1 MASKPGQRFVDSGP
15 WNTTRPSALLFLALS
30 CAALCPT
37 HAAAQPSSVVSSPH
51 NLSAG
56 GPGPVRATT
65 ENEVCIFCH
74 APHNSS
80 PVQPLW
86 NRVIP
91 TEAYSI
97 YASRSLEAQ
106 PGQPTGMSKMCL
118 SCHDGTIALGNVVS
132 QGMPIAMSGG
142 VTTIPAG
149 SGLIGTDLRDD
160 HPISFRY
167 DASLAAKSPKVKDP
181 SLLPR
186 EIHLDSNHELQCTSC
201 HDAHN
206 NTLGNFLVLRND
218 SSQLCLSCHQVG
230 TTTISAHGNCAA
242 CHQPHS
248 APSGPYLL
256 KARNATQTCIK
267 CHDGTHTGASDISS
281 DLRKVSAHDTD
292 SPVDPSGKA
301 AEYASCTSCH
311 EPHTMGTGQALAP
324 RAHPNMGRGPGMS
337 VTGALVAS
345 ITNEYEACFRCHAEG
360 GKVQPPISRVIVQN
374 NTRLQFAQGAIS
386 YHPITTTGR
395 NLNVPSL
402 KPGLTTSTMMYCSDC
417 HASDSGPAAG
427 GGGPGGVHGS
437 NNTALLALNYD
448 TSDFTHESD
457 HAYAMCYKCH
467 DRTSILAD
475 QSFPH
480 RKHVVDASTPC
491 SACHDG
497 HGISMVQGNARN
509 NAHLINFD
517 RTIVRADPTTGRLEY
532 QSTGMFSGQCT
543 TSCHGVTHVG
553 TSYRR

>member
-1 MASKPGQRFVDSGP
+1 
-15 WNTTRPSALLFLALS
+15 
-30 CAALCPT
+30 
-37 HAAAQPSSVVSSPH
+37 
-51 NLSAG
+51 
-56 GPGPVRATT
+56 
-65 ENEVCIFCH
+65 
-74 APHNSS
+74 
-80 PVQPLW
+80 
-86 NRVIP
+86 
-91 TEAYSI
+91 
-97 YASRSLEAQ
+97 
-106 PGQPTGMSKMCL
+106 
-118 SCHDGTIALGNVVS
+118 
-132 QGMPIAMSGG
+132 
-142 VTTIPAG
+142 
-149 SGLIGTDLRDD
+149 
-160 HPISFRY
+160 
-167 DASLAAKSPKVKDP
+167 
-181 SLLPR
+181 
-186 EIHLDSNHELQCTSC
+186 
-201 HDAHN
+201 
-206 NTLGNFLVLRND
+206 
-218 SSQLCLSCHQVG
+218 
-230 TTTISAHGNCAA
+230 
-242 CHQPHS
+242 
-248 APSGPYLL
+248 
-256 KARNATQTCIK
+256 
-267 CHDGTHTGASDISS
+267 
-281 DLRKVSAHDTD
+281 
-292 SPVDPSGKA
+292 
-301 AEYASCTSCH
+301 
-311 EPHTMGTGQALAP
+311 
-324 RAHPNMGRGPGMS
+324 
-337 VTGALVAS
+337 VAS